1 MEEQTDGPGDEV
13 PLPSA
18 RPGGF
23 DQPFDDACDCG
34 ACCPPDDD
42 GFDPP
47 DAVDR
52 VSEISDYLGSVVA
65 DRLVA
70 VAAMRREVI
79 AAGPER
85 TSPEIMER
93 SVRLELAAAL
103 RITEYSAG
111 ELLALAEAVVDRYPE
126 LRGAITRA
134 DMTEQH
140 AKILVAGTDSVE
152 PIHRALILERGM
164 ELAKRHP
171 VGEFRRRLARLIETV
186 RETTLAQR
194 HEAAVADRR
203 VAVEPGADG
212 MAWLHLHAPAVE
224 VHAIYG
230 RMTAIAKQLKKQPDE
245 TRTLD
250 QLRADVACDLLIDG
264 SADAHPASVRGIR
277 ASVVVTVPALALLG
291 DGDAVPAGSDP
302 ASVEG
307 VGPIPLATAR
317 RLCGGSGGWMR
328 VLTHPETGMVLSVGR
343 DRYQPPPELAKLVTW
358 RAERCMAPGC
368 EMPASRCH
376 IDHSIAWE
384 HGGSTAL
391 SNLGPLC
398 QGHHTVKHHGG
409 WAIRQLDGGSIEWT
423 SPTGR
428 RYVVQPERRVP
439 VFRPSDGEHT
449 TPPF

>member
-1 MEEQTDGPGDEV
+1 MFYSSGMEEPPSEAGREDSFADE
-13 PLPSA
+13 
-18 RPGGF
+18 
-23 DQPFDDACDCG
+23 PFADECACDACRPLGDG
-34 ACCPPDDD
+34 

-47 DAVDR
+47 GALDR
-52 VSEISDYLGSVVA
+52 VSEISNYLGSVAA

-79 AAGPER
+79 AAGPTR

-93 SVRLELAAAL
+93 SARLELAAAL

-111 ELLALAEAVVDRYPE
+111 ELLALAEAVVERYPA

-134 DMTEQH
+134 EMTEQH

-152 PIHRALILERGM
+152 PRHRAFILEHGM
-164 ELAKRHP
+164 ELARHHP
-171 VGEFRRRLARLIETV
+171 VGEFRRRLARLIESV

-194 HEAAVADRR
+194 HEAALATRR
-203 VAVEPGADG
+203 VAVEPDADG
-212 MAWLHLHAPAVE
+212 MAWLHLYAPAVE
-224 VHAIYG
+224 VHAIHG
-230 RMTAIAKQLKKQPDE
+230 RMTAVAAQLKKQPDE

-264 SADAHPASVRGIR
+264 AAEGHPASVRGIR
-277 ASVVVTVPALALLG
+277 ASVVVTVPVLALLG
-291 DGDAVPAGSDP
+291 DGDSVPQGCDP

-307 VGPIPLATAR
+307 VGPIPITTAR
-317 RLCGGSGGWMR
+317 RLCGDAGGWMR

-343 DRYQPPPELAKLVTW
+343 DRYQPPPELAKLVKW

-368 EMPASRCH
+368 GMPASRCQ

-398 QGHHTVKHHGG
+398 QGHHTVKHRGG
-409 WAIRQLDGGSIEWT
+409 WAIRQLDGGAIEWT
-423 SPTGR
+423 SPLGR

-439 VFRPSDGEHT
+439 VFRPADGGAAS
-449 TPPF
+449 PPV

>member
-1 MEEQTDGPGDEV
+1 MEEQTDGPDDLGPPSDEV
-13 PLPSA
+13 
-18 RPGGF
+18 PGGF
-23 DQPFDDACDCG
+23 DDPFVGACECDACG
-34 ACCPPDDD
+34 THGEG

-52 VSEISDYLGSVVA
+52 VSEISNYLGSVVA

-79 AAGPER
+79 AVGPVHA
-85 TSPEIMER
+85 SLEIMER
-93 SVRLELAAAL
+93 SVRLELAATL

-111 ELLALAEAVVDRYPE
+111 ELLALAEAVVDRYPAI
-126 LRGAITRA
+126 RGAIARA

-140 AKILVAGTDSVE
+140 AKILVAGTDSVD
-152 PIHRALILERGM
+152 PLHRAFILERGM
-164 ELAKRHP
+164 ELAKHHP
-171 VGEFRRRLARLIETV
+171 VGQFRRHLARLIESV

-194 HEAAVADRR
+194 HEAALADRR

-212 MAWLHLHAPAVE
+212 MAWLHLYAPAVE
-224 VHAIYG
+224 IHAIHG

-245 TRTLD
+245 ARTLD
-250 QLRADVACDLLIDG
+250 HLRADVACDLLIDG
-264 SADAHPASVRGIR
+264 AAEAHPAPVRGIR

-291 DGDAVPAGSDP
+291 DGEAVPPGCDP

-307 VGPIPLATAR
+307 VGPIPLTTAR

-343 DRYQPPPELAKLVTW
+343 DRYQPPPELAKLVRW

-368 EMPASRCH
+368 EVPASRCQV
-376 IDHSIAWE
+376 DHSIAWQ

-409 WAIRQLDGGSIEWT
+409 WSIRQLDGGAIEWT

-428 RYVVQPERRVP
+428 QYVVQPERRVP
-439 VFRPSDGEHT
+439 VFRPTDAGAG
-449 TPPF
+449 